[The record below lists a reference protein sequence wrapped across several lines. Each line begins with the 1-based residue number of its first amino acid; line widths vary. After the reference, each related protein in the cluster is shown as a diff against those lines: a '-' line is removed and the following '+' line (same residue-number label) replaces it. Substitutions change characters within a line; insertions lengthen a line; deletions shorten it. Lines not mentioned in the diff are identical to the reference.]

1 MDGEDLKTL
10 VRQSPFEPIEIGL
23 SDGRTVLVRH
33 PDQVVISR
41 RKLIFGLA
49 QARRTRGRFSTPA
62 NGDLVAKDWMMVDLI
77 HVVSAEPV
85 NGEPPKGKRR
95 KPRSRKR

>member
-10 VRQSPFEPIEIGL
+10 VRKTPFEPIEIGL
-23 SDGRTVLVRH
+23 SDGRSVLVRH

-41 RKLIFGLA
+41 RKVIFGLA
-49 QARRTRGRFSTPA
+49 QVRRVRGHFSTPA

-77 HVVSAEPV
+77 HVGSTEPV
-85 NGEPPKGKRR
+85 NDDPPKGNRK
-95 KPRSRKR
+95 KPRPRKQ